1 MATIVGRYAMRLL
14 VGHGRSKTFD
24 RVEKE
29 FGPLIRRIA
38 VSYEEESGS
47 AEELIQGIY
56 FALWLALASFRGQS
70 SLRTFVARIATN
82 RAISHVRRSVRSP
95 LTVELS
101 ENLPAGES
109 TPEHQAIAEDQQ
121 TRLIA
126 AVQALPLSLR
136 QVTLLTLEGLA
147 GAEISDVLG
156 ISANAV
162 AIRLSRARELL
173 RHELETQQ

>member
-1 MATIVGRYAMRLL
+1 MV
-14 VGHGRSKTFD
+14 VQKSFD
-24 RVEKE
+24 QVEKE

-38 VSYEEESGS
+38 ASYEADSGS
-47 AEELIQGIY
+47 AEELVQDIH
-56 FALWLALASFRGQS
+56 FALWLALPSFRGQS

-95 LTVELS
+95 LSVELS

-121 TRLIA
+121 ARLIA

-136 QVTLLTLEGLA
+136 QVALLTLEGLA
-147 GAEISDVLG
+147 RVEISDVLG

-162 AIRLSRARELL
+162 AIRLSRARDVL
-173 RHELETQQ
+173 RRNLGDGK

>member
-1 MATIVGRYAMRLL
+1 MV
-14 VGHGRSKTFD
+14 VQKTFD
-24 RVEKE
+24 QVEKE

-38 VSYEEESGS
+38 ISYEADSGS
-47 AEELIQGIY
+47 AEELVQDIH
-56 FALWLALASFRGQS
+56 FALWLALRSFRGQS

-95 LTVELS
+95 LSVELS

-121 TRLIA
+121 ARLIA
-126 AVQALPLSLR
+126 SVRALPLSLR
-136 QVTLLTLEGLA
+136 QVVLLTLEGLVP
-147 GAEISDVLG
+147 AEISDVLG

-162 AIRLSRARELL
+162 AIRLSRARDVL
-173 RHELETQQ
+173 RRKLGDEK

>member
-1 MATIVGRYAMRLL
+1 MV
-14 VGHGRSKTFD
+14 VQKSFD
-24 RVEKE
+24 QVEKE

-38 VSYEEESGS
+38 TSYEADSGS
-47 AEELIQGIY
+47 AEELVQDIH
-56 FALWLALASFRGQS
+56 FALWLALPSFRGQS

-95 LTVELS
+95 LSVELS
-101 ENLPAGES
+101 ESLPAGES

-121 TRLIA
+121 ARLIA

-136 QVTLLTLEGLA
+136 QVALLTLEGLA
-147 GAEISDVLG
+147 RVEISDVLG

-162 AIRLSRARELL
+162 AIRLSRARDVL
-173 RHELETQQ
+173 RRNLGDGK

>member
-1 MATIVGRYAMRLL
+1 MV
-14 VGHGRSKTFD
+14 VQKTFD

-38 VSYEEESGS
+38 VSYEADSGS
-47 AEELIQGIY
+47 AEELIQDIY

-70 SLRTFVARIATN
+70 SLRTFVVRVATN

-95 LTVELS
+95 PTVELS

-109 TPEHQAIAEDQQ
+109 TPEHHAIAEDQQ
-121 TRLIA
+121 TRLIE

-136 QVTLLTLEGLA
+136 QVALLTLEGLA

-156 ISANAV
+156 ISTNAV
-162 AIRLSRARELL
+162 AIRLSRAKDLL
-173 RHELETQQ
+173 RHKLETQNDGAKRCVLG